1 MGKLKL
7 NSAYYYDNFEVIL
20 DENKHPVAYKN
31 KLKCLMEGAGMTE
44 EEARKEIATVPIEME
59 FYYEVGAGLMAVESG
74 AVESG
79 TIYSP
84 YSAELYEEY
93 DEDEDED

>member
-1 MGKLKL
+1 MGKKL
-7 NSAYYYDNFEVIL
+7 NNSDEYDSFQVFLSEIEHPTAY
-20 DENKHPVAYKN
+20 AN
-31 KLKCLMEGAGMTE
+31 KLKCLMDGAGMTE
-44 EEARKEIATVPIEME
+44 KEARHEIATIPIELE

-84 YSAELYEEY
+84 YDGELYKDSEE
-93 DEDEDED
+93 E